1 MQDRSDISTMLHVLR
16 RRLWIV
22 VASMVVA
29 ALAAQLVTNT
39 QQPRYEATATLF
51 VTGNVPSGKDARSDD
66 PATAI
71 QLATLAQNSST
82 SLAQLAQT
90 RSVAASAAR
99 RLGVPLADLEGH
111 IEGEAQPGVQ
121 IVRVRADGDTAQSAA
136 ARANAAAAALTALV
150 PGSADGRPG
159 GLRLELVDPAAAPGG
174 AVAPRRAL
182 NLLLGAMAGLLIGL
196 GLATLRERL
205 DRRIRSPGDVGPML
219 GLPVLGELPRT
230 TRSQRRMSAVDRHAI
245 PSIADPYRSLA
256 ASVVVAS
263 KSEDHRRLLVSSP
276 APGEG
281 KSTVSAH
288 LALALAQD
296 GEMTALVECD
306 LHHPT
311 QHREFPSRER
321 VPLAEQLLGV
331 NGSLPS
337 STEVQPLLKVL
348 AATGQEPPED

>member
-159 GLRLELVDPAAAPGG
+159 DFAWSSSTRR
-174 AVAPRRAL
+174 PRRA
-182 NLLLGAMAGLLIGL
+182 
-196 GLATLRERL
+196 
-205 DRRIRSPGDVGPML
+205 
-219 GLPVLGELPRT
+219 
-230 TRSQRRMSAVDRHAI
+230 
-245 PSIADPYRSLA
+245 
-256 ASVVVAS
+256 
-263 KSEDHRRLLVSSP
+263 
-276 APGEG
+276 
-281 KSTVSAH
+281 
-288 LALALAQD
+288 
-296 GEMTALVECD
+296 
-306 LHHPT
+306 
-311 QHREFPSRER
+311 
-321 VPLAEQLLGV
+321 VP
-331 NGSLPS
+331 SLPA
-337 STEVQPLLKVL
+337 VR
-348 AATGQEPPED
+348 